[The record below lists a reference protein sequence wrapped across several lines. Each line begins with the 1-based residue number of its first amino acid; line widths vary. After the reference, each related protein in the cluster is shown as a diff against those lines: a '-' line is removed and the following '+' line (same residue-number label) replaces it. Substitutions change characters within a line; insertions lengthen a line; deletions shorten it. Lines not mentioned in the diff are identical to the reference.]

1 MLSAVFEYL
10 IFNAQDLPFSAHYT
24 AAEITLRNPCPDGR
38 GWPAPADRVRGGV
51 PHPPHHLNAKSRRS
65 WPIGGFDR
73 WPVPRIQFRPG
84 FQSP

>member
-1 MLSAVFEYL
+1 MRSAVFEYL

-51 PHPPHHLNAKSRRS
+51 PHPPHHLNAKSR
-65 WPIGGFDR
+65 GAG
-73 WPVPRIQFRPG
+73 
-84 FQSP
+84 QSVASIDGLCLAFNPSRLSVS